1 MKLELLGMEINIW
14 GLYCAIGALCA
25 FAAIWVVCASQDM
38 KKASAPVLGL
48 TSIVLGIV
56 CSRLLY
62 CLFTTVVQ
70 VRIPFSAWI
79 SVTDGGW
86 SMTGMMIGV
95 MLAGWISAKITGEK
109 AYKMLDAVS
118 IALPLMIAAERIGE
132 RSLQGFFEE
141 AGEKFNLSREVAGS
155 GFMTVVNQ
163 DKTYLATYMIAAVLA
178 MVLFLILVFSLLDK
192 KRRDGD
198 LWIRFMML
206 CGAFGVIAES
216 LRYDD
221 YLVYSF
227 VRIQQVLYALMLF
240 AGVILCGR
248 KIAASEKR
256 IYRAAMIAMIP
267 MIIECVGLEFSLDR
281 SDANKVILHLVM
293 AGAVTIPVIQGFV
306 LLRRKKADDEDGVP
320 EGTGSMKA
328 VFLVSVVISV
338 AEVAVMAAEI
348 TRIHSWKDPF
358 LLLSII
364 PAVFVMLIHSLMMII
379 YKSKER

>member
-14 GLYCAIGALCA
+14 GLYCAIGALCS
-25 FAAIWVVCASQDM
+25 FAAIWAVCAGQEM
-38 KKASAPVLGL
+38 KKTSAPVLGL
-48 TSIVLGIV
+48 TSIVLGIA

-62 CLFTTVVQ
+62 CLFTTIVQ

-79 SVTDGGW
+79 SITDGGW
-86 SMTGMMIGV
+86 SMTGMVIGV

-109 AYKMLDAVS
+109 PIKMLDAVS
-118 IALPLMIAAERIGE
+118 VALPLMIAAERIGE

-178 MVLFLILVFSLLDK
+178 MVLFLILVFSLLDR

-198 LWIRFMML
+198 IWIRFLML

-240 AGVILCGR
+240 AGVILSGR
-248 KIAASEKR
+248 KIAARDKR
-256 IYRAAMIAMIP
+256 ICRAAMIAMIP

-293 AGAVTIPVIQGFV
+293 AGAVAIPVIQGFV

-320 EGTGSMKA
+320 EGNGSMKA

-338 AEVAVMAAEI
+338 AEVAAMAAEI

-379 YKSKER
+379 YKSKEK